1 MLTVLVVLYASAFVT
16 CILSITS
23 PPRCPPWVPVL
34 LLSIA
39 GLLTVLPKG

>member
-1 MLTVLVVLYASAFVT
+1 MLTVLVVLYASAFIT

-23 PPRCPPWVPVL
+23 PPRCPSWVSVL